1 MPESKSPWFTPA
13 QRLDTGEMPL
23 TEPHPAPIFDTGPHP
38 EPLSLWGSPE
48 EAAEAE
54 AALDRAE
61 RDIAED
67 AAPDEAADGNGA
79 DGNGVVTRSEPVPVP
94 AQPHV
99 VPSQLVHVKW
109 WKFVLLTLAVWVPA
123 AAAGAG
129 LYYWWFQAMD
139 KAGPE
144 LAVLLMVIVCTVA
157 GLLLAMVERRPLLS
171 VTSIA
176 VMTAP
181 FAAGLAAAALYGMY
195 VFGWITP

>member
-67 AAPDEAADGNGA
+67 PDLTAAAD
-79 DGNGVVTRSEPVPVP
+79 DGVVTRSEPVPVP
-94 AQPHV
+94 AQPTA

-109 WKFVLLTLAVWVPA
+109 WKFVLVTLAVWAPA

-139 KAGPE
+139 KGGPE

-157 GLLLAMVERRPLLS
+157 GLLLAMVEHRPLVS